1 MLNIVRPAQ
10 TEAEQSDIAETL
22 DCPARIAQ
30 NPMLCVI
37 FQDVILR

>member
-10 TEAEQSDIAETL
+10 TEAEQSDTAETL

-30 NPMLCVI
+30 NPC
-37 FQDVILR
+37 